1 MRARPA
7 TASAGRRGLRAWRFA
22 CRCSWTCILPDVL
35 HDRIARERQVHLDVV
50 VAELVA
56 ALRAVGPLLAAL
68 VVAAVVAE
76 ERRGVHTRGFVALD
90 RQRARMRVLV
100 TGRKHHE
107 RR

>member
-76 ERRGVHTRGFVALD
+76 ERASVEPCRLVSGNRE
-90 RQRARMRVLV
+90 RARVGMLV
-100 TGRKHHE
+100 AR
-107 RR
+107 